1 MTSSILLVRSAPG
14 LCVPNTQEIASTT
27 LDLPE
32 PFGPTTTLTLLE
44 RSILT
49 LSAND
54 LKPFTTIDFKY
65 IVTLL
70 LQ

>member
-1 MTSSILLVRSAPG
+1 M
-14 LCVPNTQEIASTT
+14 ASTT
-27 LDLPE
+27 FDFPDPL
-32 PFGPTTTLTLLE
+32 GPTTTLTLLD

-49 LSAND
+49 FSAND

-70 LQ
+70 LLTIILKNHEIKGIYPIFL

>member
-1 MTSSILLVRSAPG
+1 
-14 LCVPNTQEIASTT
+14 
-27 LDLPE
+27 
-32 PFGPTTTLTLLE
+32 TLTLLD

-49 LSAND
+49 FSAND

-70 LQ
+70 LLTIILKNQEIKGIYAIFL

>member
-1 MTSSILLVRSAPG
+1 M
-14 LCVPNTQEIASTT
+14 PNTHEIASTT
-27 LDLPE
+27 FDLPD
-32 PFGPTTTLTLLE
+32 PLGPTTTLTLLD

-49 LSAND
+49 FSAND

-70 LQ
+70 LLTIILKNQEIIGI

>member
-1 MTSSILLVRSAPG
+1 
-14 LCVPNTQEIASTT
+14 
-27 LDLPE
+27 
-32 PFGPTTTLTLLE
+32 LLE